1 MAGMIVPVLAI
12 AAIAAMML
20 GKKKKPGET
29 PAMSDIEGADKQ
41 MGALYSR
48 LMDPTKTNLTEL
60 TEGARIL
67 QGNGYHEWA
76 GNLYAK
82 ISSIQAQAQTTA
94 QSAGA
99 AQAAAVEAQ
108 EAAKKAGEL
117 KAEAAKKEWE
127 QAAGGRPSDN
137 VLTETYLAAM
147 KPDMADVGQLQY
159 AAAVLQA
166 YGKTNEAAQVRAK
179 IAKLQADGTAD
190 AGTKV
195 DAVKPGGQP
204 VVLDETGIGTT
215 PATIEAGDEDEG
227 GREETSEATPAE
239 EEPPALAQE
248 ETTPQAD
255 PIGTIKLAR
264 NLIAAEE
271 SSNWKTSL
279 QPDIKSW
286 QTKAGLTSDGKFG
299 PKSALRMGEEVG
311 ILPRV
316 RYWSKTGG
324 TKSQQLERY
333 RSDLNAL
340 ADKLEAKDPKMQA
353 HASALRISAVNEDG
367 AGYPASPKK
376 DSDATARAKRAA
388 ETVAETEGDAA
399 EAAKLKE
406 LLKLGPQGLAEYY
419 ASRQAKREEATREFG

>member
-12 AAIAAMML
+12 AALAAMML
-20 GKKKKPGET
+20 GKKKKSSGP
-29 PAMSDIEGADKQ
+29 PAMADIDADKQ

-48 LMDPTKTNLTEL
+48 LMDPTKTNITEL
-60 TEGARIL
+60 TEGARLL
-67 QGNGYHEWA
+67 QANGRHEWA
-76 GNLYAK
+76 GNIYAK
-82 ISSIQAQAQTTA
+82 ISSLQAQAQTSA

-99 AQAAAVEAQ
+99 AQAAAAEAQ

-127 QAAGGRPSDN
+127 QAAGGRPSDE

-179 IAKLQADGTAD
+179 IAKLQAEGTAD
-190 AGTKV
+190 AGTNV

-204 VVLDETGIGTT
+204 VVLDETGIGSTT

-227 GREETSEATPAE
+227 GRDEETPSTTADEI
-239 EEPPALAQE
+239 PPLAQE
-248 ETTPQAD
+248 ETTAQAD
-255 PIGTIKLAR
+255 PIGTIRLAR
-264 NLIAAEE
+264 NMIAAEE
-271 SSNWKTSL
+271 SSNWKTAL

-286 QTKAGLTSDGKFG
+286 QTRAGLSSDGKFG

-324 TKSQQLERY
+324 TKTQQLEKY
-333 RSDLNAL
+333 RSNLNAL
-340 ADKLEAKDPKMQA
+340 ADQLEAKNPKMQA

-367 AGYPASPKK
+367 GGYPAAPKK
-376 DSDATARAKRAA
+376 DSDATARAKKAA

-419 ASRQAKREEATREFG
+419 AQRQTKREEATREFG